1 MSKISLENGD
11 IVGLETGEW
20 VGEIG
25 IVSKPITI
33 QIAGHVLVYGEG
45 YILGVPASMDD
56 LKPADKSSKGYAQFA
71 TNLIKLGSYVIEQ
84 GLL

>member
-1 MSKISLENGD
+1 MSKITLEIGD
-11 IVGLETGEW
+11 IFRLETGEW
-20 VGEIG
+20 AGKIG

-33 QIAGHVLVYGEG
+33 QSAGHVLVYGKG
-45 YILGVPASMDD
+45 YILGVPASMND
-56 LKPADKSSKGYAQFA
+56 LKPADKSSKGYAQLA